1 MRLLLDENLSPR
13 VAETLA
19 REDGLDVCH
28 VRDRGMLSAE
38 DSEVLERAFE
48 EDRIL
53 VTANVADFERLA
65 HARELHAGI
74 VLIENGVLSREEQLI
89 VLRRVV
95 ETLTEAGDLV
105 NHVLRVAEDGTL
117 TTEPAPKR

>member
-1 MRLLLDENLSPR
+1 
-13 VAETLA
+13 
-19 REDGLDVCH
+19 
-28 VRDRGMLSAE
+28 MLSAE

>member
-1 MRLLLDENLSPR
+1 M
-13 VAETLA
+13 
-19 REDGLDVCH
+19 
-28 VRDRGMLSAE
+28 
-38 DSEVLERAFE
+38 
-48 EDRIL
+48 
-53 VTANVADFERLA
+53 
-65 HARELHAGI
+65 
-74 VLIENGVLSREEQLI
+74 LSREEQLI